1 MMHFRSIPRS
11 PHDAA
16 EPARDAR
23 LGAILGEI
31 LGAPPVAEVNWSALA
46 ARIGAE
52 VRAHRPA
59 PWWSYAERWQ
69 RRALP
74 LALAAG
80 LLGTIALW
88 RTATTTTTPEPTRTL
103 ASADP
108 VSALATGTSAADAA
122 STFARSVTSN
132 VDLSDEVP
140 E

>member
-1 MMHFRSIPRS
+1 MRHFRFIPRS
-11 PHDAA
+11 SRDDA

-23 LGAILGEI
+23 LGAILGDL
-31 LGAPPVAEVNWSALA
+31 LGAPPVGEVDWQALA
-46 ARIGAE
+46 TRIAAA

-59 PWWSYAERWQ
+59 PWWDYAARWQ
-69 RRALP
+69 RHALP

-88 RTATTTTTPEPTRTL
+88 RNATTVIPEPTRTF

-108 VSALATGTSAADAA
+108 VSALATGTSTADAA
-122 STFARSVTSN
+122 STFARSVTSS
-132 VDLSDEVP
+132 VDLTDEVP